1 MRAKGQTARG
11 REKKK
16 NPRNGAAALDLL
28 HIGLGFIIVSLG
40 ILVFLN
46 PERHM
51 SFFPVI
57 FILGAVLN
65 AADGCYSRKLAARGR
80 RGRRAGWLSVGVA
93 SRLLAAGILSA
104 LGIWR

>member
-28 HIGLGFIIVSLG
+28 HIGLGFIIGVPGDSGLFEPG
-40 ILVFLN
+40 EAYEL
-46 PERHM
+46 
-51 SFFPVI
+51 FPVI

-80 RGRRAGWLSVGVA
+80 RGRRAGWLSFGVA
-93 SRLLAAGILSA
+93 LLLLAAGILSA
-104 LGIWR
+104 LGVWR

>member
-28 HIGLGFIIVSLG
+28 HIGLGFIIVS
-40 ILVFLN
+40 LVFLN

-80 RGRRAGWLSVGVA
+80 RGRRAGWLSFGVA
-93 SRLLAAGILSA
+93 LLLLAAGILSA